1 MAERQNNTQI
11 IYKMQA
17 IVDIL
22 DKMKKDT
29 DVLKRAM
36 LDQQA
41 QIKGDMIMN
50 ETMNM
55 LDEINES
62 VLTLKK
68 RAESVANSIEEGA
81 NDMIRTQRERSNEIS
96 RIRR

>member
-50 ETMNM
+50 ETMNL

>member
-1 MAERQNNTQI
+1 
-11 IYKMQA
+11 MQA

>member
-11 IYKMQA
+11 IYKMQT
-17 IVDIL
+17 IVEIL